1 MFGLGVQNETGQ
13 RLTEFC
19 QENTLVIANTLFQ
32 QPKRWL
38 HTRTSPYDQHQNQ
51 TDYILCS
58 WKWSSIQL
66 LKHWA
71 FLTAQQIKNPP
82 AMQETKGGTGSILG
96 SGRSPGGGNGNPL
109 QYSCL
114 KNPMDIGIWQATV
127 QRTAKE
133 SDKTEYTCVIHYTV
147 SKNKTWSLMWLR
159 SWAPYCKIQS

>member
-1 MFGLGVQNETGQ
+1 MFGLGVQNEIGQ

-38 HTRTSPYDQHQNQ
+38 HTRTSPDDQHQNQ

-58 WKWSSIQL
+58 WKWSSIEL

-71 FLTAQQIKNPP
+71 SLTAQQIKNPP

-96 SGRSPGGGNGNPL
+96 SGRSRGRKWQPTPVFLPEKSHGHRNLAGYSPKDCKRVRQDWIHVCYPL
-109 QYSCL
+109 YS
-114 KNPMDIGIWQATV
+114 
-127 QRTAKE
+127 
-133 SDKTEYTCVIHYTV
+133 
-147 SKNKTWSLMWLR
+147 
-159 SWAPYCKIQS
+159 